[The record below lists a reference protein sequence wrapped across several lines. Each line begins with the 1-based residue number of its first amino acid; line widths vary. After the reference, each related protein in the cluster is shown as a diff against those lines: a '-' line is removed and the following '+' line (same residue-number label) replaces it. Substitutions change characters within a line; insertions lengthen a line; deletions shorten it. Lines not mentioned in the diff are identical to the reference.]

1 MPYCLEWTPN
11 TRSRFR
17 FFPCLWLHNLSEEF
31 HTNYGFQHQWLRRFD
46 QQFPDCV
53 VSLPSVVTNSS
64 KPLWFQTQQFLKGFN
79 MTPTALIYTRYSPR
93 PSKDGDAERAA
104 ANEDAESIQL
114 QVEVC
119 QRYALMKGL
128 LVSETIK
135 DPETSA
141 RKTPLFEREGGW
153 RLKHLPKGTHI
164 IAMKLARLF
173 RSAVD
178 GLQTLEFFD
187 SRGIVVHFA
196 DEGGV
201 SLSTNTA
208 KGKLVTTMLLAVAEY
223 EPGET
228 AERTSKGMK
237 HRQANGQRMTSAKT
251 IPFGQMI
258 DPKDPARTIPCQ
270 AEIHA
275 IDQAKWLHEKGI
287 SLRDIA
293 QHLGLVRGKILSPQS
308 VKSLLSKA
316 QP

>member
-1 MPYCLEWTPN
+1 M
-11 TRSRFR
+11 
-17 FFPCLWLHNLSEEF
+17 
-31 HTNYGFQHQWLRRFD
+31 TNAIL
-46 QQFPDCV
+46 
-53 VSLPSVVTNSS
+53 
-64 KPLWFQTQQFLKGFN
+64 
-79 MTPTALIYTRYSPR
+79 YTRYSPR
-93 PSKDGDAERAA
+93 PIKDGDAERLAA
-104 ANEDAESIQL
+104 DEDAESIQL
-114 QVEVC
+114 QVETC

-164 IAMKLARLF
+164 IAMKLAILF

-178 GLQTLEFFD
+178 GLQTLEFFE
-187 SRGIVVHFA
+187 SRGIIVHFA

-237 HRQANGQRMTSAKT
+237 HRQSNGQRMTSAKT
-251 IPFGQMI
+251 IPFGQML
-258 DPKDPARTIPCQ
+258 DPDDDSRTIPC
-270 AEIHA
+270 ALENLA
-275 IDQAKWLHEKGI
+275 IQEAIQLRNEGF
-287 SLRDIA
+287 SLRGIA
-293 QHLGLVRGKILSPQS
+293 KHLGPIRGKILSPQS
-308 VKSLLSKA
+308 VKQLISKL
-316 QP
+316 PIP

>member
-1 MPYCLEWTPN
+1 MNNAIL
-11 TRSRFR
+11 
-17 FFPCLWLHNLSEEF
+17 
-31 HTNYGFQHQWLRRFD
+31 
-46 QQFPDCV
+46 
-53 VSLPSVVTNSS
+53 
-64 KPLWFQTQQFLKGFN
+64 
-79 MTPTALIYTRYSPR
+79 YTRFSPR
-93 PSKDGDAERAA
+93 PAKDGDAERAA
-104 ANEDAESIQL
+104 ADEDAESIQL

-141 RKTPLFEREGGW
+141 RKTPLFDREGGW
-153 RLKHLPKGTHI
+153 RLKFLPKGTHI

-178 GLQTLEFFD
+178 GLQTLEYFD

-228 AERTSKGMK
+228 AERTSKAMK
-237 HRQANGQRMTSAKT
+237 HRQSNGQRMTSAKT
-251 IPFGQMI
+251 IPFGQMV
-258 DPKDPARTIPCQ
+258 DPCNENRTIPCPH
-270 AEIHA
+270 EIDRINHA
-275 IDQAKWLHEKGI
+275 HELKNKGV
-287 SLRDIA
+287 SLRAIA
-293 QHLGLVRGKILSPQS
+293 QAIGLVRGKILSAQS
-308 VKSLLSKA
+308 VKQLISKYD
-316 QP
+316 PEVF